1 MKNKNWIFFIIL
13 AIVMI
18 AISTSI
24 IILILNNK
32 DVSSSTGSN
41 KALAELEYLDNT
53 IISMLNDLNN
63 LKTEEDIFFEKMSIK
78 DDIEEGKKESEN
90 ETKKEEPSDD
100 TSKEISEKGK
110 IEKEP
115 TLWNNKKS
123 IDWKDLALKAEDLYD
138 TWSIVTL
145 DLVTMNIPNED
156 ILTFNSNLDNLL
168 ISIKENNKI
177 DSEISLANLYSLLPK
192 YINEI
197 KNDEERFMINSIK
210 SNIVSAY
217 SIVEINK
224 WNEVLNLLGSVE
236 KNVTNLMNK
245 SNEMSPMR
253 KAQIDKVY
261 ILLKELIKTSNEK
274 DIDLFYFKYIKLIN
288 AIDSI

>member
-177 DSEISLANLYSLLPK
+177 NSEISLANLYSLLPK